1 MMNRV
6 LLIDDDPMMGEL
18 LSPVL
23 TALGMDD
30 VTIANDGDKA
40 LQWVDN
46 DNNKEQPA
54 LILCDLRMPGMD
66 GIRFLRHLSE
76 RHYQGEIVIMS
87 GGNNRLLETVY
98 DLGIAR
104 QLDIRGALVKPITS
118 NALAKVLKSHNKA
131 SPVIKEESLPLL
143 NSEDL
148 ARGLRA
154 GEIVTQFQP
163 KVDITTRKIDG
174 VETLVRWYHKDLG
187 LIAPDRFIPIA
198 EHSRLID
205 ELTETV
211 IYQALRNAAAWRKQ
225 GLRIPVA
232 VNVSVHN
239 LQRLDLPDWLVS
251 TATSLGV
258 ELTQITIEVTESR
271 LMENLADALEIL
283 TRLSL
288 QGVNLSID
296 DFGTGYA
303 SLDQLRRIPF
313 NELKIDRSFV
323 SRAHYDTAAMAI
335 LESSVGL
342 GKKLGMSLVAEG
354 VESRSQWQ
362 MVEKLGC
369 HKVQGFYVSKAMN
382 GSDIPSWIEVWDK
395 TRKFWH

>member
-1 MMNRV
+1 MNKV

-18 LSPVL
+18 MSPVL
-23 TALGMDD
+23 NELGLDD

-40 LQWVDN
+40 LEWVDN
-46 DNNKEQPA
+46 GRESPS

-76 RHYQGEIVIMS
+76 RHYDGDIVIMS
-87 GGNNRLLETVY
+87 GGNTRLLETVY

-104 QLDIRGALVKPITS
+104 HLHIRGALEKPITR
-118 NALAKVLKSHNKA
+118 NALARVLKGSSKNTPKSKA
-131 SPVIKEESLPLL
+131 VELQLSLT
-143 NSEDL
+143 SEDL

-154 GEIVTQFQP
+154 GEIVAHFQP
-163 KVDITTRKIDG
+163 KVDIVTRQIDG

-187 LIAPDRFIPIA
+187 LIPPDSFIPMA
-198 EHSRLID
+198 ERSRIID
-205 ELTETV
+205 DLTETV
-211 IYQALRNAAAWRKQ
+211 FYQALRNAAAWKKL
-225 GLRIPVA
+225 GHDIPVA
-232 VNVSVHN
+232 INVSVHN
-239 LQRLDLPDWLVS
+239 LQRLDLPDWLLS
-251 TATSLGV
+251 TAKSLGI
-258 ELTQITIEVTESR
+258 EPQMITIEVTESR

-303 SLDQLRRIPF
+303 SMDQLRRIPF

-323 SRAHYDTAAMAI
+323 SRAQYDTAAMAI
-335 LESSVGL
+335 LESSVEL
-342 GKKLGMSLVAEG
+342 GKKLGMTLVAEG

-362 MVEKLGC
+362 LVEKLGC

-382 GSDIPSWIEVWDK
+382 GSDIPGWLEVWDK

>member
-1 MMNRV
+1 MNKV

-18 LSPVL
+18 MSPVL
-23 TALGMDD
+23 SALGLGD
-30 VTIANDGDKA
+30 VTIANDGDRA
-40 LQWVDN
+40 LKCVDE
-46 DNNKEQPA
+46 DNEQPT

-66 GIRFLRHLSE
+66 GIRFLRHLSD
-76 RHYQGEIVIMS
+76 RHYEGDIVIMS
-87 GGNNRLLETVY
+87 GGNARLLETVY

-104 QLDIRGALVKPITS
+104 QLHIRGALEKPITG
-118 NALAKVLKSHNKA
+118 NALARVLKSGA
-131 SPVIKEESLPLL
+131 RVSPVNEPESLPIL
-143 NSEDL
+143 NSDDL

-154 GEIVTQFQP
+154 GEIVAQFQP
-163 KVDITTRKIDG
+163 KVDIASRKIDG

-187 LIAPDRFIPIA
+187 LIGPDRFIPMA

-211 IYQALRNAAAWRKQ
+211 VYQALRNAAGWKKL
-225 GLRIPVA
+225 GMTIPVA
-232 VNVSVHN
+232 INVSVHN
-239 LQRLDLPDWLVS
+239 LQRLDLPDWLFA
-251 TATSLGV
+251 TAASLNV
-258 ELTQITIEVTESR
+258 DLTQITIEVTESR

-283 TRLSL
+283 TRMSL
-288 QGVNLSID
+288 EGVNLSID

-303 SLDQLRRIPF
+303 SLEQLRRIPF

-323 SRAHYDTAAMAI
+323 SRAHQDPAAMAI
-335 LESSVGL
+335 LESSVAL

-362 MVEKLGC
+362 LVEKLGC

-382 GSDIPSWIEVWDK
+382 GNDIPGWVEVWDQ

>member
-1 MMNRV
+1 MNKV

-18 LSPVL
+18 MSPVL
-23 TALGMDD
+23 NELGLND

-40 LQWVDN
+40 LEWVDN
-46 DNNKEQPA
+46 GRELPS

-76 RHYQGEIVIMS
+76 RHYDGDIVIMS
-87 GGNNRLLETVY
+87 GSNSRLLETVY

-104 QLDIRGALVKPITS
+104 QLRIRGALEKPITRH
-118 NALAKVLKSHNKA
+118 ALAKVLNG
-131 SPVIKEESLPLL
+131 SPKVKPIRKDEPQLSLT
-143 NSEDL
+143 SEDL

-154 GEIVTQFQP
+154 GEFIAHFQP
-163 KVDITTRKIDG
+163 KVDINTRQIDG
-174 VETLVRWYHKDLG
+174 VETLVRWYHKDVG
-187 LIAPDRFIPIA
+187 LIPPDRFIPMA
-198 EHSRLID
+198 ERSRIID
-205 ELTETV
+205 DLTETV
-211 IYQALRNAAAWRKQ
+211 FYQALRSAAAWKKL
-225 GLRIPVA
+225 GHNIPVA

-239 LQRLDLPDWLVS
+239 LQRLDLPDWLLS
-251 TATSLGV
+251 TAKSLGV
-258 ELTQITIEVTESR
+258 EPQMITIEVTESR

-303 SLDQLRRIPF
+303 SMDQLRRIPF

-323 SRAHYDTAAMAI
+323 SRAQYDTAAMAI
-335 LESSVGL
+335 LESSVEL
-342 GKKLGMSLVAEG
+342 GKKLGMTLVAEG
-354 VESRSQWQ
+354 VETRSQWQ
-362 MVEKLGC
+362 LVERLGC

-382 GSDIPSWIEVWDK
+382 GSDIPEWLEVWDK

>member
-1 MMNRV
+1 MNKV

-18 LSPVL
+18 MSPVL
-23 TALGMDD
+23 SALGLDD

-40 LQWVDN
+40 LEWVDN
-46 DNNKEQPA
+46 DGEQPS

-66 GIRFLRHLSE
+66 GICFLRHLSE
-76 RHYQGEIVIMS
+76 RHYDGDIIIMS
-87 GGNNRLLETVY
+87 GGNTRLLETVY

-104 QLDIRGALVKPITS
+104 QLHIRGALEKPITS
-118 NALAKVLKSHNKA
+118 KALAKVLKRGNTSNPA
-131 SPVIKEESLPLL
+131 SEPEAQPVL
-143 NSEDL
+143 NSDDL
-148 ARGLRA
+148 ARGLHA
-154 GEIVTQFQP
+154 GEIVVQFQP
-163 KVDITTRKIDG
+163 KVDIATRKIDG
-174 VETLVRWYHKDLG
+174 VETLVRWYHRDLG
-187 LIAPDRFIPIA
+187 MIGPDRFIPMA
-198 EHSRLID
+198 ECSRLID

-211 IYQALRNAAAWRKQ
+211 FYQALRHASTWKKL
-225 GLRIPVA
+225 GMTIPVA
-232 VNVSVHN
+232 INVSVHN
-239 LQRLDLPDWLVS
+239 LQRLDLPDWLFS
-251 TATSLGV
+251 TARKLGV
-258 ELTQITIEVTESR
+258 EPTQITIEVTESR

-303 SLDQLRRIPF
+303 SMDQLRRIPF

-335 LESSVGL
+335 LESSVAL
-342 GKKLGMSLVAEG
+342 GKKLGMTLVAEG

-362 MVEKLGC
+362 LVERLGC

-382 GSDIPSWIEVWDK
+382 GSDIPGWVEVWDK

>member
-1 MMNRV
+1 MNKV

-18 LSPVL
+18 MSPVL
-23 TALGMDD
+23 SALGMDD
-30 VTIANDGDKA
+30 IAIANDGDTA
-40 LQWVDN
+40 LQWVDG
-46 DNNKEQPA
+46 DKEQPA

-87 GGNNRLLETVY
+87 GENSRLLETVY

-104 QLDIRGALVKPITS
+104 QLDIRGALEKPITS
-118 NALAKVLKSHNKA
+118 KALARVLKNQSRT
-131 SPVIKEESLPLL
+131 SPATKEESLPLL

-154 GEIVTQFQP
+154 GEIVAQYQP
-163 KVDITTRKIDG
+163 KVDIATRKIDG

-187 LIAPDRFIPIA
+187 LIVPDRFIPMA

-211 IYQALRNAAAWRKQ
+211 IYQALRSAAGWKKL
-225 GLRIPVA
+225 GLHIPVA
-232 VNVSVHN
+232 INVSVHN
-239 LQRLDLPDWLVS
+239 LQRLDLPDWLFA
-251 TATSLGV
+251 TAASLGV
-258 ELTQITIEVTESR
+258 DPTLITIEVTESR
-271 LMENLADALEIL
+271 LMENLTDALEIL

-288 QGVNLSID
+288 QGINLSID

-303 SLDQLRRIPF
+303 SMDQLRRIPF
-313 NELKIDRSFV
+313 NELKVDRSFV

-335 LESSVGL
+335 LESSVEL
-342 GKKLGMSLVAEG
+342 GKKLGMTLVAEG

-369 HKVQGFYVSKAMN
+369 NKVQGFYVSKAMN
-382 GSDIPSWIEVWDK
+382 GSDIPGWVEVWDK

>member
-1 MMNRV
+1 MNKV

-18 LSPVL
+18 MSPVL
-23 TALGMDD
+23 SELGLDD
-30 VTIANDGDKA
+30 ITIANDGGKA
-40 LQWVDN
+40 LEWVDSGN
-46 DNNKEQPA
+46 EIPS

-76 RHYQGEIVIMS
+76 RHYDGEIVIMS
-87 GGNNRLLETVY
+87 GSNSRLLETVY

-104 QLDIRGALVKPITS
+104 HLHIRGALEKPITS
-118 NALAKVLKSHNKA
+118 NALAKVLKGRA
-131 SPVIKEESLPLL
+131 RKEAANVPEPQFSL

-148 ARGLRA
+148 ARALRA
-154 GEIVTQFQP
+154 GEIIAQFQP
-163 KVDITTRKIDG
+163 KVDINTRKIDG

-187 LIAPDRFIPIA
+187 LIGPDRFIPMA
-198 EHSRLID
+198 ERSRLID
-205 ELTETV
+205 DLTETV
-211 IYQALRNAAAWRKQ
+211 FFQALRTAAGWKKL
-225 GLRIPVA
+225 GHDIPVA

-239 LQRLDLPDWLVS
+239 LQRLDLPDWLLA
-251 TATSLGV
+251 TASSLGV
-258 ELTQITIEVTESR
+258 EPNRITIEVTESR

-303 SLDQLRRIPF
+303 SMDQLRRIPF

-323 SRAHYDTAAMAI
+323 SRAAHDTAAMAI
-335 LESSVGL
+335 LESSVEL

-354 VESRSQWQ
+354 VETRSQWQ

-382 GSDIPSWIEVWDK
+382 GSDMPGWVEVWEQ

>member
-1 MMNRV
+1 MNKV

-18 LSPVL
+18 MSPVL
-23 TALGMDD
+23 NELGLND
-30 VTIANDGDKA
+30 VTYANDGDKA
-40 LQWVDN
+40 LEWVDN
-46 DNNKEQPA
+46 GTELPS

-76 RHYQGEIVIMS
+76 RNYDGDIVIMS
-87 GGNNRLLETVY
+87 GGNSRLLETVY

-104 QLDIRGALVKPITS
+104 QLHIRGALEKPITRNS
-118 NALAKVLKSHNKA
+118 LAKVLNG
-131 SPVIKEESLPLL
+131 SPRVKPVRKDEPQLSLT
-143 NSEDL
+143 SEDL

-154 GEIVTQFQP
+154 GEFITHFQP
-163 KVDITTRKIDG
+163 KVDINTRQIDG
-174 VETLVRWYHKDLG
+174 VETLVRWYHKDAG
-187 LIAPDRFIPIA
+187 LIPPDRFIPLA
-198 EHSRLID
+198 EHSRIID
-205 ELTETV
+205 DLTETV
-211 IYQALRNAAAWRKQ
+211 FYQALRNAAAWKKL
-225 GLRIPVA
+225 GHEIPVA

-239 LQRLDLPDWLVS
+239 LQRLDLPDWLLS
-251 TATSLGV
+251 TAKSLGV
-258 ELTQITIEVTESR
+258 EPQMITIEVTESR

-303 SLDQLRRIPF
+303 SMDQLRRIPF

-323 SRAHYDTAAMAI
+323 SRAQYDTAAMAI
-335 LESSVGL
+335 LESSVDL
-342 GKKLGMSLVAEG
+342 GKKLGMTLVAEG

-362 MVEKLGC
+362 LVERLGC

-382 GSDIPSWIEVWDK
+382 GSDIPEWLEVWDK